1 MFYLYRDG
9 RKQVTVNAAPAGSE
23 WVPQIVKICL
33 LNVPIFQCQGHIVVY
48 IQTEE
53 YASESSTGCAGMFL
67 FFFQS
72 TAQLQYV
79 EDSEPVT
86 RST

>member
-1 MFYLYRDG
+1 MLGEKSKVKRPSPVRCPLFTESPGQMPLGHTERD
-9 RKQVTVNAAPAGSE
+9 
-23 WVPQIVKICL
+23 
-33 LNVPIFQCQGHIVVY
+33 VVHHVIDMTCY
-48 IQTEE
+48 CTDTK
-53 YASESSTGCAGMFL
+53 SSFL
-67 FFFQS
+67 QS